1 MPPIK
6 TKTKKSILI
15 NVFWAYTLITYT
27 FVLLEFFSKE
37 YIHVPV
43 VMSAVYLAALSVY
56 VGDKEVKRKIQNHAH
71 PLRHGEYFVYLWG
84 STLFLISMFV
94 IFWGSKIGYIVPID
108 LEINAGVVIIVY
120 FLTDF
125 LKSKQKA

>member
-6 TKTKKSILI
+6 IKTKKSILI
-15 NVFWAYTLITYT
+15 NVFWAYTIVVYA

-37 YIHVPV
+37 SIHVPI
-43 VMSAVYLAALSVY
+43 VMSAVYLVALSVY
-56 VGDKEVKRKIQNHAH
+56 VGDKEVKRRLQSHPH

-84 STLFLISMFV
+84 ATLFLISMFV
-94 IFWGSKIGYIVPID
+94 IFKGNGEGYAIPID
-108 LEINAGVVIIVY
+108 LEVNAGVVIIVY

-125 LKSKQKA
+125 LKTRRGN